1 MASRKIEDLD
11 PRVQDGARS
20 IVRAWQDAGFDVLV
34 TCTYRSNEEQD
45 KLYAQGRTAPGF
57 KVTKAR
63 AGESYHNF
71 RLALDFV
78 PMIHGKPS
86 WDDPKPFEVLAAIAK
101 MTDPRVTWGGGWSF
115 KDLPH
120 LQWPRMKDG
129 DHGGMAASPTDQP
142 AQA

>member
-1 MASRKIEDLD
+1 MASRKIEDLH
-11 PRVQDGARS
+11 PAVQDRARA
-20 IVRAWQDAGFDVLV
+20 IVKAWADAGFDVLV
-34 TCTYRSNEEQD
+34 TCTFRSNAEQD

-71 RLALDFV
+71 GLALDFV
-78 PMIHGKPS
+78 PVINGKPQ
-86 WDDPKPFEVLAAIAK
+86 WDDHKPFEVLAGIAQ
-101 MTDPRVTWGGGWSF
+101 MADPTVTWGGGWSF

-120 LQWPRMKDG
+120 LQWDKPKDG
-129 DHGGMAASPTDQP
+129 DHGGMAGSPSSPP